1 LPRRAPGGSGNKG
14 RSIWTDEDDDEQTGT
29 GFRWQQREQGF
40 SLIGTLKS
48 YRHPQRRISATE
60 HMVEMIGLTVDG
72 RDLRFLMDALRFYS
86 EYRRQKV
93 ASVA

>member
-1 LPRRAPGGSGNKG
+1 MKMMTNKPVLAFDGS
-14 RSIWTDEDDDEQTGT
+14 S
-29 GFRWQQREQGF
+29 EQGF

-60 HMVEMIGLTVDG
+60 HMVEVIGLTVDG

-93 ASVA
+93 ASAA